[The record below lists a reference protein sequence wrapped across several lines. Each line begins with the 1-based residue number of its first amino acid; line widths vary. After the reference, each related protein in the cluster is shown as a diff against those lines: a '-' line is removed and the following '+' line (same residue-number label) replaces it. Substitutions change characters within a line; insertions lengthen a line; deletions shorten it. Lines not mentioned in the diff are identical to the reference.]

1 MIISRTP
8 LRISFVGGGSD
19 IPKFYSK
26 FGGAALSMSI
36 NKYLYV
42 AINEG
47 FDDLININH
56 AIIERAK
63 TIYEVEHVLI
73 RTVLDMFHID
83 KKINISIISDIHP
96 KGSGLGSSSALTVG
110 LINALTQYQKHNISK
125 EDLARMACEIEINL
139 LNNPIGKQDQY
150 ASSYGGMNFLEF
162 NSDGSVTVSP
172 VKCSKQSLQQISEN
186 MLVFYTG
193 IQSTSGEIL
202 SRYQN
207 NLDHTEKTNIL
218 RKMVELAYQMRQEM
232 DQDKINNFGKYLHEN
247 WILKKQIEDSI
258 SNPQIDKYY
267 EIGLK
272 NGALGGKLL
281 GAGGRG
287 YIMFY
292 APKSKHGDI
301 IAALPSLEYMH
312 IKLDHDGS
320 KIFNLD
326 TQI

>member
-56 AIIERAK
+56 AVIERAK
-63 TIYEVEHVLI
+63 TIYEVEHTLI
-73 RTVLDMFHID
+73 RTVLDMFHIN

-207 NLDHTEKTNIL
+207 NLDNVEKTNIL
-218 RKMVELAYQMRQEM
+218 RKMVELAYQMRQEL
-232 DQDKINNFGKYLHEN
+232 DQDNIDNFGKYLHEN

-267 EIGLK
+267 EVGLK

-292 APKSKHGDI
+292 APKSKHDDI

-320 KIFNLD
+320 KVFNLD

>member
-19 IPKFYSK
+19 IPKFYRK

-56 AIIERAK
+56 AVIERAR
-63 TIYEVEHVLI
+63 TIYEVEHTLI
-73 RTVLDMFHID
+73 RTVLDMFHVD

-125 EDLARMACEIEINL
+125 EDLARKACEIEIDI

-150 ASSYGGMNFLEF
+150 SSSYGGMNFLEF

-172 VKCSKQSLQQISEN
+172 VTCSQQSLELISSN
-186 MLVFYTG
+186 IIVFYTG

-207 NLDHTEKTNIL
+207 NLDQAEKTTIL
-218 RKMVELAYQMRQEM
+218 RKMVKLAYQMRQEL
-232 DQDKINNFGKYLHEN
+232 DQDNISNFGKYLHEN
-247 WILKKQIEDSI
+247 WLLKKQIEDSI
-258 SNPQIDKYY
+258 SNPQIDEYY
-267 EIGLK
+267 ETGIK

-292 APKSKHGDI
+292 APKSRHASI
-301 IAALPSLEYMH
+301 INALSSLEYIH
-312 IKLDHDGS
+312 IKLDHEGS
-320 KIFNLD
+320 KVFNLD
-326 TQI
+326 IQK

>member
-19 IPKFYSK
+19 IPKFYQQ
-26 FGGAALSMSI
+26 FGGAALSMGI

-56 AIIERAK
+56 AVIERAK
-63 TIYEVEHVLI
+63 TIYEVEHTLI
-73 RTVLDMFHID
+73 RTVLDMFHVD

-110 LINALTQYQKHNISK
+110 LINALTQYQNHSISK
-125 EDLARMACEIEINL
+125 EDLARKACEIEIDI

-162 NSDGSVTVSP
+162 NSDGSVGVSP
-172 VKCSKQSLQQISEN
+172 VKCSQKSLDFISSSI
-186 MLVFYTG
+186 LVFYTG

-202 SRYQN
+202 SRYQS
-207 NLDHTEKTNIL
+207 NLDQKEKTNIL
-218 RKMVELAYQMRQEM
+218 RKMVDLAYQMRSEL
-232 DQDKINNFGKYLHEN
+232 DKDDISNFGKYLHKN
-247 WILKKQIEDSI
+247 WLLKKQIENSI
-258 SNPQIDKYY
+258 SNPQIDEYY
-267 EIGLK
+267 ETGIK

-292 APKSKHGDI
+292 APISKHQDI
-301 IAALPSLEYMH
+301 INALPTLEYMH
-312 IKLDHDGS
+312 IKLDHEGS
-320 KIFNLD
+320 KIYNLD
-326 TQI
+326 AQK

>member
-56 AIIERAK
+56 AVIERAK
-63 TIYEVEHVLI
+63 TIYEVEHTLI
-73 RTVLDMFHID
+73 RTVLDMFHIN

-193 IQSTSGEIL
+193 IQSNSGEIL

-207 NLDHTEKTNIL
+207 NLDNVEKTNIL
-218 RKMVELAYQMRQEM
+218 RKMVELAYQMRQEL
-232 DQDKINNFGKYLHEN
+232 DQDNIDNFGKYLHEN

-267 EIGLK
+267 EVGLK

-292 APKSKHGDI
+292 APKSKHDDI

-320 KIFNLD
+320 KVFNLD